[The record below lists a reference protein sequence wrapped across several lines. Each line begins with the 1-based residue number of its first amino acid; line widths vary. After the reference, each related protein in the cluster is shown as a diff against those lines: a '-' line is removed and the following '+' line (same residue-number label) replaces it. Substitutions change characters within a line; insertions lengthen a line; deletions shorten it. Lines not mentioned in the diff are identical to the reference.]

1 QEKSTESARF
11 AFQITFFRVGLVPE
25 SLESDS
31 RWSTRHAIMAHLAL
45 SDLEKEE
52 HWFSETVYR
61 QTPLLADTHEYP
73 ENPIIWTQAPPGTE
87 GRWSLSWNGNGFDV
101 SARDESQGIGLN
113 LRITIEQPI
122 LFQGPAGFSPKSV
135 SADSASLYYSFTRL
149 RTEGTLFQGGGTRE
163 LSGVSWMDREITSG
177 VLAGSSVGWD
187 WISLQMEDG
196 RDLMSYRLRNQSGQ
210 PVYRWATV
218 RGTDGLPTYYS
229 QNELEWDPL
238 EWWVSPETR
247 ARYPVSWQ
255 IRIPAEGFDLVV
267 RPAFPE
273 QENVSRLLPHL
284 YYWEGAVKAF
294 ISGRSDHVVG

>member
-1 QEKSTESARF
+1 
-11 AFQITFFRVGLVPE
+11 
-25 SLESDS
+25 
-31 RWSTRHAIMAHLAL
+31 
-45 SDLEKEE
+45 
-52 HWFSETVYR
+52 
-61 QTPLLADTHEYP
+61 
-73 ENPIIWTQAPPGTE
+73 
-87 GRWSLSWNGNGFDV
+87 
-101 SARDESQGIGLN
+101 
-113 LRITIEQPI
+113 
-122 LFQGPAGFSPKSV
+122 
-135 SADSASLYYSFTRL
+135 
-149 RTEGTLFQGGGTRE
+149 
-163 LSGVSWMDREITSG
+163 MDREITSG

-294 ISGRSDHVVG
+294 ISGRSDHVVGRGFLELTGYGDGKRLPL